1 MDEPVTDSP
10 QNCTSACIHS
20 LCTRTTSVKIR
31 DNKNGLTIL
40 QSWIFIIITI
50 NTTAGSYLVLT
61 TLCWLLEL
69 INRLGHSWLLSV
81 RLAFSELRGK
91 LHSTWPLLTTCLL
104 TLQARVSQSALRTLG
119 PDHSLLWGWHPSLY
133 PWDASSTPSQM
144 WQPLGLLT
152 LPNVLQL
159 LEDTAPGQAPASPTF
174 SRIVSLL
181 PFLPVLPTSLPG
193 ILYQAAR
200 GSLLWGNM
208 GINHFLLTLQKHLAM
223 QDEMQGACLASKG
236 PALGF
241 GSLFWLHLLTLTL
254 LIQFQSPW
262 HTFSSSHLPGTAP
275 LQGLCT
281 GCSLLPQITGRFT
294 PLFYSDFVYLPWP
307 A

>member
-20 LCTRTTSVKIR
+20 LCTRITSGKIR

-40 QSWIFIIITI
+40 QSWIFIITTI
-50 NTTAGSYLVLT
+50 NTTTGSYLVLT

-69 INRLGHSWLLSV
+69 INRPGHSWLLCPT
-81 RLAFSELRGK
+81 R
-91 LHSTWPLLTTCLL
+91 PLWTVEEVTQHLTTAHHLPADPPGQGFSVG
-104 TLQARVSQSALRTLG
+104 TKDTGATSFFAV
-119 PDHSLLWGWHPSLY
+119 GWHPSLY

-200 GSLLWGNM
+200 ASLLWGNM
-208 GINHFLLTLQKHLAM
+208 GINNFLLTLQKHPAM
-223 QDEMQGACLASKG
+223 QDEMQGVCLASQG

-241 GSLFWLHLLTLTL
+241 GSLFWLHFLSLTL

-275 LQGLCT
+275 PQGLCT

-294 PLFYSDFVYLPWP
+294 PLFYSDFFYLP
-307 A
+307 